1 MQNDI
6 LSYVQ
11 EDACVFAHAVCW
23 MLIESGTSR
32 NQESCLNLSFGSF
45 EDVILTWLGRR
56 LQQTQYQPCKER
68 VLIILN
74 KGQSS
79 YDV

>member
-11 EDACVFAHAVCW
+11 EDACVFAHDVGW
-23 MLIESGTSR
+23 MLIESVTSR
-32 NQESCLNLSFGSF
+32 NQESCLNLSFESF

-56 LQQTQYQPCKER
+56 LQQTDRKS
-68 VLIILN
+68 V
-74 KGQSS
+74 
-79 YDV
+79 V